1 MSSILKALK
10 KLEDEKTTRKP
21 ESLKINSEI
30 LRDSTSFRL
39 TPLNVGIAAV
49 LLFFCGGGATY
60 LYLKSES
67 GTSPSHSVNE
77 TKKQKNPRAATPPS
91 PPSSD
96 IPVVHVVA
104 DPVVPA
110 ANHPSSTT
118 PSAPTSVSS
127 YRAVA
132 SQKTDIQSK
141 KIISVKADR
150 VANKNLVPA
159 VEETKEI
166 TLAVNVHKPATALRP
181 HLKVDGIAFQEGV
194 DSVAII
200 NGIQATKSSV
210 VEGAKIEAILK
221 DRVLFSFGSDKF
233 EILLGR
239 SSH

>member
-30 LRDSTSFRL
+30 LRDSASFRL

-49 LLFFCGGGATY
+49 LLFLCGGGATY
-60 LYLKSES
+60 FYLKSGSE
-67 GTSPSHSVNE
+67 TSPPPSVSE
-77 TKKQKNPRAATPPS
+77 AKKPEFPRAVTPP
-91 PPSSD
+91 PPH
-96 IPVVHVVA
+96 IPVVHLAA
-104 DPVVPA
+104 DRIVSA
-110 ANHPSSTT
+110 AKPPSST
-118 PSAPTSVSS
+118 PSASTSVSP

-132 SQKTDIQSK
+132 TQKSDLQPEVNTSLK
-141 KIISVKADR
+141 ER
-150 VANKNLVPA
+150 VADKNIAPA
-159 VEETKEI
+159 VEEAKEI
-166 TLAVNVHKPATALRP
+166 TPAVNVHKSTTALRP
-181 HLKVDGIAFQEGV
+181 YLKVDGIAFQEGV

-210 VEGAKIEAILK
+210 VEGAKIEAVLR

-239 SSH
+239 ANH

>member
-49 LLFFCGGGATY
+49 FLFFCGGGATY

-67 GTSPSHSVNE
+67 GTSPSPSVNE
-77 TKKQKNPRAATPPS
+77 TKKQKNLRAATPPS

-127 YRAVA
+127 YHAVA
-132 SQKTDIQSK
+132 SQKADIQSK
-141 KIISVKADR
+141 KSISVKGQ

-166 TLAVNVHKPATALRP
+166 TPAVKVHKPATALRP
-181 HLKVDGIAFQEGV
+181 YLKVDGIAFQEGI

-239 SSH
+239 ANR

>member
-30 LRDSTSFRL
+30 RDSTSFRL

-49 LLFFCGGGATY
+49 LLFSCGGGATY
-60 LYLKSES
+60 FYLKSGS
-67 GTSPSHSVNE
+67 GTSPSPSVSE
-77 TKKQKNPRAATPPS
+77 TKKQEFPRAATPP
-91 PPSSD
+91 PPD

-104 DPVVPA
+104 DPIVPA
-110 ANHPSSTT
+110 AKHPSST
-118 PSAPTSVSS
+118 PSTSTFVSP

-132 SQKTDIQSK
+132 SQKTDLQPEKSN
-141 KIISVKADR
+141 SLKAR
-150 VANKNLVPA
+150 QAANKNLVPT

-166 TLAVNVHKPATALRP
+166 IPAVNVHKPATALRP
-181 HLKVDGIAFQEGV
+181 YLKVDGIAFQEGV

-200 NGIQATKSSV
+200 NGIQATKNSV
-210 VEGAKIEAILK
+210 IEGAKIEAILK
-221 DRVLFSFGSDKF
+221 DRVLFTFGSDKF

-239 SSH
+239 ASH